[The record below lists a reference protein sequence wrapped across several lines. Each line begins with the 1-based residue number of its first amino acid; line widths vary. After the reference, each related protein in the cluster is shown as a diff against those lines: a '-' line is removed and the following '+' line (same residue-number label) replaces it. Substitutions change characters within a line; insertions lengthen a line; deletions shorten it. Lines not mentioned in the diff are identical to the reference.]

1 MERKIKKLI
10 ESADMNRV
18 DLCKELQEVG
28 KDNESKGLPFLLKV
42 GNAVG
47 KTDLVKKVENRKAGS
62 VGALCEGITS
72 CIMKG
77 AFGED
82 DFNQK
87 QQKPQQTTKL
97 TEEKNEEVEDIED
110 QRRRRDTEMRLLQV
124 KLLADFKSR
133 GTEVDAPVGI
143 EVELSEKTA
152 QPLIPWYLEEVMVS
166 ICKGTESNSRRMKR
180 IMNVIQLATAV
191 AKFMPLSIAKSNGK
205 DMVQHDPQW
214 KTFSKKVVKFIVL
227 AEYYPCRIRY
237 VVYFYIASDNSVLSL
252 LLSYLKIQP
261 KFLGTVAP

>member
-1 MERKIKKLI
+1 VERKIKKLI
-10 ESADMNRV
+10 ESAGANGV
-18 DLCKELQEVG
+18 DLCKELQDVTTVDE
-28 KDNESKGLPFLLKV
+28 DNESKGLPFLLKI

-47 KTDLVKKVENRKAGS
+47 KTDLVSRVKRRIAGS

-72 CIMKG
+72 CIIKG
-77 AFGED
+77 AFGEVGFD
-82 DFNQK
+82 QD
-87 QQKPQQTTKL
+87 QQPQQTTKL
-97 TEEKNEEVEDIED
+97 TEVKNEEIEDIED
-110 QRRRRDTEMRLLQV
+110 QRRRLQK
-124 KLLADFKSR
+124 KLLVDFKSK

-143 EVELSEKTA
+143 EVELSDSSA

-180 IMNVIQLATAV
+180 IMNVIQLAIAV
-191 AKFMPLSIAKSNGK
+191 AKYMPLSIAKSNGK